1 VICPRET
8 SSISRCFWYKYGR
21 LYQWNK
27 CGICCSSEWRSP
39 NENVHTR
46 ASVLPSQNHYVMF
59 KVPWLFK
66 SKRFD
71 ITKPFPLGITMR
83 NNTTAWH
90 CFAHQFIPKHGPYL
104 SQRFLLVFT
113 SQHFLFQVC
122 FEGFSKPP
130 PRMYLWDTTRPV
142 LLIGNCTL
150 ILWMMIIQSHKQCA
164 SRKWEP
170 TAYVGCADHARTSRD
185 GQSSSV
191 CVVLHPTQFA
201 VVDKDDHENRNPAT
215 RVEVYGAG
223 AINAR
228 KAKEWCWLFRGM
240 TTACNKESAYSAN
253 SSHATFSSIH
263 HTVPNF
269 HYVIITC
276 CSTSRSFRPAKTWR
290 VIKRQKILCRT
301 GWQA

>member
-1 VICPRET
+1 
-8 SSISRCFWYKYGR
+8 
-21 LYQWNK
+21 
-27 CGICCSSEWRSP
+27 
-39 NENVHTR
+39 
-46 ASVLPSQNHYVMF
+46 
-59 KVPWLFK
+59 
-66 SKRFD
+66 
-71 ITKPFPLGITMR
+71 MR

-130 PRMYLWDTTRPV
+130 ACICEVQLGLYFWLETVLWFSERW
-142 LLIGNCTL
+142 L
-150 ILWMMIIQSHKQCA
+150 QFHKQWA

-191 CVVLHPTQFA
+191 CVILHPTQFA

-223 AINAR
+223 VINAGKAR
-228 KAKEWCWLFRGM
+228 KWCWLFQRGM

-253 SSHATFSSIH
+253 SSHATFSSIR

-269 HYVIITC
+269 HHVIITC

-290 VIKRQKILCRT
+290 VTKRQKILCRT